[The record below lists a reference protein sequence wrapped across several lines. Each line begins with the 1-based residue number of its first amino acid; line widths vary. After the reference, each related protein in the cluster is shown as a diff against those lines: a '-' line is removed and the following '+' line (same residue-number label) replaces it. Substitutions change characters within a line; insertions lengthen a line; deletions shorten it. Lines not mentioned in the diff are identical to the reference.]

1 MGYGYQIRQRFA
13 IEYAHKGNATHALE
27 AVLGTERAERMKP
40 VTLRAKAS
48 ELLNDYRTVE
58 LIEQEKQAMAERGER
73 LPRFR
78 KRTYRTDLVSGMS
91 ECSKRTPSQPTVF
104 LQEIRG
110 FKTMLKQLS
119 RATKRGR
126 KR

>member
-1 MGYGYQIRQRFA
+1 MGYGHQIRQRFA
-13 IEYAHKGNATHALE
+13 TEYAHKGNATHALK

-40 VTLRAKAS
+40 VTLRARAS
-48 ELLNDYRTVE
+48 ELLNDYRTME
-58 LIEQEKQAMAERGER
+58 LIEQEKQAMTERGER

-78 KRTYRTDLVSGMS
+78 KRTYRTDLVSDMG
-91 ECSKRTPSQPTVF
+91 ECSKPIPRQPTVF

>member
-1 MGYGYQIRQRFA
+1 MYGAKIRQQFA
-13 IEYAHKGNATHALE
+13 IEYAHRGNATQALE
-27 AVLGTERAERMKP
+27 AVLGAERAGRMKP

-48 ELLNDYRTVE
+48 ELLNDYRTME
-58 LIEQEKQAMAERGER
+58 LIEQEKQAMTERGER

-78 KRTYRTDLVSGMS
+78 KRTYRTDLVSDMG
-91 ECSKRTPSQPTVF
+91 ECSKPIPRQPTVF

-110 FKTMLKQLS
+110 FKTILKQLS

>member
-1 MGYGYQIRQRFA
+1 MGYGHQIRQRFA
-13 IEYAHKGNATHALE
+13 IEYAHKGNATHALK
-27 AVLGTERAERMKP
+27 AVLGTERAERMKA
-40 VTLRAKAS
+40 VTLRARAS
-48 ELLNDYRTVE
+48 ELLNNYRTME

-78 KRTYRTDLVSGMS
+78 KRTYRTDLMS
-91 ECSKRTPSQPTVF
+91 EYSKRTPSQPTVV

-110 FKTMLKQLS
+110 FKTILKQLS